1 MLEVSRSLKID
12 LGVKQDFVKFAE
24 PVPSP
29 NKIF

>member
-1 MLEVSRSLKID
+1 MKVSRSSNIV
-12 LGVKQDFVKFAE
+12 LGGKQTFVKFAE